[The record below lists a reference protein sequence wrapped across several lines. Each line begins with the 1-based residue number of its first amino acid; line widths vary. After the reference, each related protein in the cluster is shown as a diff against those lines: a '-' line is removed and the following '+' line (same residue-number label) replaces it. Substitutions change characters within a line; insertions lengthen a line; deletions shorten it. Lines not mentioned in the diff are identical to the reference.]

1 MHERRPKGTGTA
13 SAVAKLNLVQ
23 RGGIRKMQAGCAGM
37 GRRGIQHEKELFNA
51 YQFVYAWQSKFQ
63 STPLC
68 AVDAASPSL
77 QTGSLFHEEGVYET
91 KTDFAG
97 DIIGRGGRA
106 AGSAFV

>member
-1 MHERRPKGTGTA
+1 MGLVEKDHKTQVGRDGMCPTGITRER
-13 SAVAKLNLVQ
+13 KLLD
-23 RGGIRKMQAGCAGM
+23 
-37 GRRGIQHEKELFNA
+37 A